1 MRYLKRQSTNKRL
14 LNGKGLIYTQ
24 YEDIEAQSVGAFLV
38 PKGTSAQRPTSPSEG
53 QVRYNTTNRQ
63 LEVYEFN
70 SGTSQVEWKTFRLS
84 EPQNITLQNLG
95 NGDNTEVNFGI
106 LNDNFGSGLGYPTTP
121 ENIFVLVENV
131 LQIANTN
138 YTLSQNPC
146 NTNTN
151 QMEAVF
157 DYGVATGNPAT
168 GTGAF
173 KIKQTQ
179 LQDQT
184 LVNYLQQTF
193 KQKVI
198 MLVKQW

>member
-38 PKGTSAQRPTSPSEG
+38 PKGTSAQRPSSPSEG

-95 NGDNTEVNFGI
+95 NGDDTEVNFGI

-131 LQIANTN
+131 VQIA
-138 YTLSQNPC
+138 LSLIHISEP
-146 NTNTN
+146 TRP
-151 QMEAVF
+151 
-157 DYGVATGNPAT
+157 Y
-168 GTGAF
+168 
-173 KIKQTQ
+173 
-179 LQDQT
+179 
-184 LVNYLQQTF
+184 
-193 KQKVI
+193 
-198 MLVKQW
+198 